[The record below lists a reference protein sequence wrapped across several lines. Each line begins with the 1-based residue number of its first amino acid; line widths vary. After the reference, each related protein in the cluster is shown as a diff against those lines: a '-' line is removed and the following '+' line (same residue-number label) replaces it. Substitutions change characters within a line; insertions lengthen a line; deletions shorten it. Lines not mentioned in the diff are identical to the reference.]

1 MRRLLLPAVISAVLA
16 TAHQYHFAHLDANW
30 NSRAKTLEV
39 TVRLH
44 ADDLEQLL
52 RQRAGRSVELD
63 RDPQAEELAC
73 AYTLETVAFERTRL
87 RCLGMQVA
95 RHSATIFLE
104 APAGEP
110 PVRARFRSFSANFAD
125 QINTVQLLTDN
136 RRTGA
141 TVAFLAADQWKAL
154 PR

>member
-1 MRRLLLPAVISAVLA
+1 MRRLLLPAAISTVLA

-44 ADDLEQLL
+44 ADDLEQVL
-52 RQRAGRSVELD
+52 RQRAGRPLELD
-63 RDPQAEELAC
+63 RDPRAEQLAC
-73 AYTLETVAFERTRL
+73 AYTLETVALERARL

-95 RHSATIFLE
+95 RHSATLFLE
-104 APAGEP
+104 AAAGAP
-110 PVRARFRSFSANFAD
+110 PVRARFRSFAADFAD
-125 QINTVQLLTDN
+125 QINTVQLLTDHQ
-136 RRTGA
+136 RTGPA
-141 TVAFLAADQWKAL
+141 VAFLAADEWKDL